1 MGLLRFLVYPENLL
15 RDWPEVHRAYISGFD
30 GRIYPTRVE
39 LNENVVTCRRP
50 HSDSGKLHVPWP
62 VPNYGRPVLSTT
74 SLRERDEPYLLPL
87 ELARGKLAT
96 LRDQCAAWELLNME
110 VPAESRRVE
119 REAFT
124 LLSRAAATSASAQEA
139 SALAAQSIARACD
152 ASELLVNAYI
162 EQRLAMRRHSGV
174 HPSMLMGCTLDE
186 AVLDS
191 SAEPIFR
198 QSFNAAVVPLEWRLV
213 EPSEGDCRW
222 DAIDRMVNWC
232 NDHRIIVRG
241 GPLIDL
247 GARGMP
253 EWLSPWQSDFV
264 NMQSFVC
271 DFIETAVSRY
281 TGRIRIWET
290 SAHAN
295 TGVALGLTEEGRLA
309 LAARSLEAARKTD
322 SDSQLFIRIDQPWSE
337 YQARGQH
344 RLSAFQFVD
353 ALVRSNV
360 GLHGVN
366 LEIAMGFRP
375 RGSLLRDRMSLSRLI
390 DAWSQLGIQ
399 LHVTLAM
406 PSSDLPDPQA
416 HPDLEVDEQVGD
428 GAWTERLQAQTA
440 REFVR
445 LLTAKAAVTGIFW
458 SHFHDAQPHRFPQA
472 GLVDADGRIKEGASV
487 FWHDPAA
494 TTDHGQ

>member
-1 MGLLRFLVYPENLL
+1 MGLLRFLVYPEELL

-39 LNENVVTCRRP
+39 LHDNVVTCRRP

-62 VPNYGRPVLSTT
+62 VPDHGRPVLSTT

-96 LRDQCAAWELLNME
+96 WRDQCAAWELLNMD
-110 VPAESRRVE
+110 VPQEARRVE

-124 LLSRAAATSASAQEA
+124 LLSRAAAASTSPREA
-139 SALAAQSIARACD
+139 SALAAQSIVRACD

-174 HPSMLMGCTLDE
+174 HPSVLMGCTLDQGVPD
-186 AVLDS
+186 AS
-191 SAEPIFR
+191 SEPIFR

-213 EPSEGDCRW
+213 EPAEGDCRW
-222 DAIDRMVNWC
+222 DEIDRLVGWC
-232 NDHRIIVRG
+232 TDHRIIVRG

-295 TGVALGLTEEGRLA
+295 TGVALGLTEESRLA
-309 LAARSLEAARKTD
+309 LAARALEAARRTD

-366 LEIAMGFRP
+366 LEIAMGYRP
-375 RGSLLRDRMSLSRLI
+375 RGSLLRDRLSLSRLI

-406 PSSDLPDPQA
+406 PSSDVADPLA
-416 HPDLEVDEQVGD
+416 HPDLEVDDLAGD
-428 GAWTERLQAQTA
+428 GVWNERLQAQRV

-445 LLTAKAAVTGIFW
+445 LLTSKSAVTGIFW
-458 SHFHDAQPHRFPQA
+458 AHFHDAQPHRFPHA
-472 GLVDADGRIKEGASV
+472 GLVDADGRIKEVASV

-494 TTDHGQ
+494 TTDYGQ